1 MELSFFFL
9 LCAIFEQR
17 YFFLGV
23 KMLSLSPSIRAN
35 LLRGFLNI
43 LNLYQ
48 HDDTL
53 CVCVCVSVYLPFP
66 SILLCHCL
74 FMVVNAYMK
83 WITSAYHFVI
93 IAKFKIQ
100 YYL

>member
-1 MELSFFFL
+1 M

-23 KMLSLSPSIRAN
+23 KMLSLSASIRAN

-48 HDDTL
+48 HDDTM
-53 CVCVCVSVYLPFP
+53 CVCVCVCVLTVSEH
-66 SILLCHCL
+66 SIVSLLIHG
-74 FMVVNAYMK
+74 
-83 WITSAYHFVI
+83 S
-93 IAKFKIQ
+93 
-100 YYL
+100 